1 MCPESIVWADLRFNR
16 TTPSNR
22 RLIPS
27 GWRVEK
33 VETPNYVS
41 NVTARESPRLLVF
54 EFDRPDIPS
63 LSSLSSIRRR
73 FAAIPVLMLTEYHSE
88 ALAIWALRNHV
99 TNYLVVPISQHELV
113 GSVEEAMIASC
124 SQGANP
130 IPNELRFR
138 TVACHKT
145 AAAVSY
151 VESHYY
157 EAVREEA
164 VAEVCNMCV
173 SAFSRTFRK
182 EQGKTF
188 RDYLLAYRIGKA
200 CELLRVSGVN
210 VTDVAFTVGFN
221 DLSYFSRMFKRLMGQ
236 TPTGFQILLTLQK
249 NTGTEHN
256 NPSSFQPIFS
266 NINDKECNYDCCG

>member
-16 TTPSNR
+16 NAPSNR
-22 RLIPS
+22 RLIPN

-33 VETPNYVS
+33 VETPDYVS
-41 NVTARESPRLLVF
+41 NVTARESPGLLVF

-99 TNYLVVPISQHELV
+99 SNYLVVPISQHELV
-113 GSVEEAMIASC
+113 GSVEEAMTASNT
-124 SQGANP
+124 QGGNP

-138 TVACHKT
+138 SIACHKT

-151 VESHYY
+151 VKSHYH
-157 EAVREEA
+157 EAVREETL
-164 VAEVCNMCV
+164 AEVCNMGV
-173 SAFSRTFRK
+173 SAFSRIFRK

-188 RDYLLAYRIGKA
+188 RDYLLDYRIGKA
-200 CELLRVSGVN
+200 CELLRTPGVN

-221 DLSYFSRMFKRLMGQ
+221 DGSHFSRMFKRLVGQ
-236 TPTGFQILLTLQK
+236 TPTGFQFIESQK
-249 NTGTEHN
+249 TTN
-256 NPSSFQPIFS
+256 NVQNSTSHHTH
-266 NINDKECNYDCCG
+266 